1 MSVWMHIACEICGLG
16 AAKVR
21 SRVEITVLLSV
32 GRTHVSR
39 RSQRIYRIIRLETQ
53 FLIPLC
59 FLCYLLFKI
68 SSVPSVTK
76 LGGMTNSEGQ
86 VKYCRCTFFGYA
98 TPDRAGARP
107 YRVLVG
113 SRDVTWASQPTPL
126 IPFRVFSRVSRAP
139 FLGRAGT
146 MLNTLIGG

>member
-1 MSVWMHIACEICGLG
+1 MHIACEICGLG

-107 YRVLVG
+107 YHVQCRVARCDIGLPAHT
-113 SRDVTWASQPTPL
+113 SHPFAS
-126 IPFRVFSRVSRAP
+126 FRVFRGPHSLGKAGSRHLDSS
-139 FLGRAGT
+139 LMGI
-146 MLNTLIGG
+146 L